1 MNIGLIY
8 ILIYMDIQDL
18 DQNNLIGNKNYCK
31 KINRYNNKKNE
42 YI

>member
-8 ILIYMDIQDL
+8 ILIYMDLQVL

-31 KINRYNNKKNE
+31 KINRYNNNKKNE
-42 YI
+42 